1 MLKVNAL
8 RGGTPDKRQTT
19 RLNSHARYN
28 RLKYNIAVND
38 SLDSGFDSAG
48 VWLPPVFCN
57 MAK

>member
-28 RLKYNIAVND
+28 RLKYNTAISD
-38 SLDSGFDSAG
+38 SLHSGFNSAG
-48 VWLPPVFCN
+48 ACGVPVFCK